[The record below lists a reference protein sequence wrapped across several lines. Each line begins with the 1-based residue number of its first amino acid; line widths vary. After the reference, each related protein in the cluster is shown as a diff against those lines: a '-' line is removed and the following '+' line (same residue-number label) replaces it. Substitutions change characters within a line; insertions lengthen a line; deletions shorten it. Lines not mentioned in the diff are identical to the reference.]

1 MADVMGLLLMGD
13 LPEPAPSVRPPTV
26 AEATEWLKKMAHSP
40 EYCRDCLTH
49 WKRVMGVSAAKKVFD
64 QAPESVRRW
73 INEKGGK

>member
-40 EYCRDCLTH
+40 EVLPGLFNALEARYGRLCGEA
-49 WKRVMGVSAAKKVFD
+49 GVRSGAGIGAAVD
-64 QAPESVRRW
+64 Q
-73 INEKGGK
+73 